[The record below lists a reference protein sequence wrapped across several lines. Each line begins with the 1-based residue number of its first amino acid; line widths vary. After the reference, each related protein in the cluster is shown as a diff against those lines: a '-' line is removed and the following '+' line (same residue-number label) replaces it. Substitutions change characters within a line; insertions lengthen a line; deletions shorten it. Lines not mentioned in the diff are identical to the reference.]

1 MQLVSSNSNRSH
13 VFVVLGFVLGIF
25 VGTVLL
31 GMPQAVPE
39 GQLPLSLSE
48 AFFTSTSAVCVTGLT
63 VVSTCQDLSFWG
75 QGVLLALFQLGGL
88 GVMTLAVL
96 VFESLR
102 RRIAGQSGELLE
114 HTLSDYVFQGNP
126 RRTLAFVLGG
136 TLFMETLGF
145 CLLYP
150 TFAQEPNPA
159 WNALFLSVS
168 AFCNAGFDNL
178 QYGLAPYAENS
189 TVAFTLSSLWLA
201 GGFGFILPAAIHA
214 WLRKG
219 TKRLDASARM
229 ILWSGFALIL
239 LGPALYW
246 LTESNGG
253 LLSSYPTTKQAV
265 LSFFQGN
272 TSRTAGFSMMDL
284 SEARRITL
292 LTIIPLMLIGA
303 APGGTAGGIKTTT
316 LWIFLAALA
325 AHIRGQR
332 KVVLY
337 GRRIPQGIVRRSILI
352 CSMMTALW
360 AGLTGLLALL
370 DTASRFSLEALSFE
384 AASALGTVGLS
395 TGITSELPLGSQM
408 ALAVAMFIGRLGPLT
423 VAWALFRSLPEDPLD
438 YPDGA
443 IPVG

>member
-1 MQLVSSNSNRSH
+1 
-13 VFVVLGFVLGIF
+13 
-25 VGTVLL
+25 
-31 GMPQAVPE
+31 
-39 GQLPLSLSE
+39 
-48 AFFTSTSAVCVTGLT
+48 
-63 VVSTCQDLSFWG
+63 
-75 QGVLLALFQLGGL
+75 
-88 GVMTLAVL
+88 
-96 VFESLR
+96 
-102 RRIAGQSGELLE
+102 
-114 HTLSDYVFQGNP
+114 
-126 RRTLAFVLGG
+126 
-136 TLFMETLGF
+136 
-145 CLLYP
+145 
-150 TFAQEPNPA
+150 
-159 WNALFLSVS
+159 
-168 AFCNAGFDNL
+168 
-178 QYGLAPYAENS
+178 
-189 TVAFTLSSLWLA
+189 
-201 GGFGFILPAAIHA
+201 
-214 WLRKG
+214 
-219 TKRLDASARM
+219 
-229 ILWSGFALIL
+229 
-239 LGPALYW
+239 
-246 LTESNGG
+246 
-253 LLSSYPTTKQAV
+253 
-265 LSFFQGN
+265 
-272 TSRTAGFSMMDL
+272 MMDL